1 MTYGNLK
8 EAVEEILISSTGT
21 QVYYENAPDSAEYPY
36 VVYSFKRDDTTDLY
50 RDDVRLEVDVWNR
63 SVNFISVENIGDVI
77 DELLNGLNWP
87 TDKVLPTFFREVRY
101 SLDDPDKS
109 LKRHHMEYT
118 AQVYEK
124 EIRLPVVYSIVKV
137 TEQDADGRVLIAL
150 NDPEP
155 DGWESWEVYVINQ
168 SDPEV
173 KTLEGPF
180 LVRDDAHFIFQ
191 GDHGVDYE
199 LKRTAGKW
207 YLRTHHANIPETGT
221 YRLIID
227 DIII

>member
-50 RDDVRLEVDVWNR
+50 RDDVRLEVDVWDR
-63 SVNFISVENIGDVI
+63 SVNYISVENTGDVI

-118 AQVYEK
+118 VQTYERKERVTLFEGIMTIRDEEDPQGAVYAFAPGDDLSGYGK
-124 EIRLPVVYSIVKV
+124 SWDV
-137 TEQDADGRVLIAL
+137 RVLDKGSQNAEWISLTWHEDMSAYGEEGADLTYTVKL
-150 NDPEP
+150 NSGRYLILEAVHVRMEP
-155 DGWESWEVYVINQ
+155 GSYRVAVY
-168 SDPEV
+168 
-173 KTLEGPF
+173 
-180 LVRDDAHFIFQ
+180 
-191 GDHGVDYE
+191 DYC
-199 LKRTAGKW
+199 
-207 YLRTHHANIPETGT
+207 
-221 YRLIID
+221 
-227 DIII
+227 